1 MTAPFGWPRFTALAA
16 AALLAVGLA
25 GCSGGDSTDP
35 KQPLGQP
42 KAGTLR
48 VLAGSELSDMQPIL
62 DEAAKATGVQVK
74 FTFSGTLEGAQTVL
88 DGKADSAYD
97 AIWFSS
103 NRYLSLLPG
112 GAKKLGTQTK
122 IMSSPVVLGL
132 PSSVMQALGWQD
144 GKVTWSQIADA
155 AGQHK
160 FSYGMTDPS
169 ASNSGF
175 SALVGVAAALA
186 GSGSALT
193 ADQITAITPQLK
205 QFFAAQTL
213 SAGSSGWLSDAF
225 QKRATGADSGPKV
238 DGLINYE
245 SVLLELNA
253 GGKLPQPLTVV
264 HPSDGVVTADYPLT
278 LLSSANSDAR
288 DSFQRLTDYL
298 RTPDV
303 QRKIMDTT
311 HRRPIAPQVALAKEF
326 TDASPVELPFP
337 GTEQAVDTLVS
348 AYFDKIRRPS
358 RTVYVLDTSGS
369 MEGDRLAGLKAALV
383 GLTGVDDSLVGRY
396 RQFHGREQVTLLPFS
411 TAPADPVTVS
421 VDPDNRQPALDQ
433 IKRTADGLQADGDT
447 AIYSSLEKAYQILE
461 QQSDTDPDRF
471 TSIVLMTDGEN
482 NEGASLGDFTSFVGG
497 LPDRL
502 KGTPVFPVLFGEGSQ
517 DDMNAIADTT
527 GGKVFD
533 GRSES
538 LSDVFKDIRG
548 YQ

>member
-1 MTAPFGWPRFTALAA
+1 MTVPFRWPRFIALAA
-16 AALLAVGLA
+16 AALLTVGLA
-25 GCSGGDSTDP
+25 GCSGDSTDP

-74 FTFSGTLEGAQTVL
+74 FTFSGTLEGAQTVV
-88 DGKADSAYD
+88 DGKADAAYD

-132 PSSVMQALGWQD
+132 PNSILQSLGWQD

-155 AGQHK
+155 AGQRK

-205 QFFAAQTL
+205 QFFAAQTM
-213 SAGSSGWLSDAF
+213 SAGSSGWLSDAY
-225 QKRATGADSGPKV
+225 QKRATGADPGPKV

-253 GGKLPQPLTVV
+253 GGKLPQPLTVI

-311 HRRPIAPQVALAKEF
+311 HRRPIAPQVPLAKEF

-337 GTEQAVDTLVS
+337 GAEQAVDTLVS

-369 MEGDRLAGLKAALV
+369 MEGDRLAGLQAALI
-383 GLTGVDDSLVGRY
+383 GLTGADDSLVGRY
-396 RQFHGREQVTLLPFS
+396 RQFHAREQVTLLPFS
-411 TAPADPVTVS
+411 TEPAAPVS
-421 VDPDNRQPALDQ
+421 ITVDPNNRQPALDQ
-433 IKRTADGLQADGDT
+433 IKQTAGGLVADGGT
-447 AIYSSLEKAYQILE
+447 AIYSSLERAYQILE
-461 QQSDTDPDRF
+461 QQSDSDPDRF

-482 NEGASLGDFTSFVGG
+482 NDGDDLNGFKSFVSGV
-497 LPDRL
+497 PDRL

-517 DDMNAIADTT
+517 DDMTAIANAT

-538 LSDVFKDIRG
+538 LADVFKDIRG

>member
-1 MTAPFGWPRFTALAA
+1 MRTRFTALAA
-16 AALLAVGLA
+16 AALLLAGLA
-25 GCSGGDSTDP
+25 GCSGDQTDP

-132 PSSVMQALGWQD
+132 PPSVMQSLGWQD

-213 SAGSSGWLSDAF
+213 SAGSSGWLSDAY
-225 QKRATGADSGPKV
+225 QKRATGADPGPKV

-245 SVLLELNA
+245 SVLLEMNA
-253 GGKLPQPLTVV
+253 AGKQQLTVI

-311 HRRPIAPQVALAKEF
+311 HRRPIAPQVPLAKEF

-411 TAPADPVTVS
+411 TEPADPVTVS

-433 IKRTADGLQADGDT
+433 IKQTADGLAAGGDT
-447 AIYSSLEKAYQILE
+447 AIYTSLEKAYQILE

-482 NEGASLGDFTSFVGG
+482 TSGVGLDDFKSFVGG
-497 LPDRL
+497 VPDRL

-517 DDMNAIADTT
+517 DDMNAIASAT

-533 GRSES
+533 GRGES
-538 LSDVFKDIRG
+538 LADVFKDIRG

>member
-1 MTAPFGWPRFTALAA
+1 MRTRLTALAV
-16 AALLAVGLA
+16 AALLTVGLA
-25 GCSGGDSTDP
+25 GCSGDQTDP
-35 KQPLGQP
+35 KQPLGQS
-42 KAGTLR
+42 KAGVLR

-74 FTFSGTLEGAQTVL
+74 FTFSGTLEGAQTVV
-88 DGKADSAYD
+88 DGKADGAYD

-103 NRYLSLLPG
+103 NRYLTLLPG
-112 GAKKLGTQTK
+112 GQKKLGTQTK

-132 PSSVMQALGWQD
+132 PAAMLQSLGWQD

-155 AGQHK
+155 AGQRK

-193 ADQITAITPQLK
+193 ADQITAITPRLK

-225 QKRATGADSGPKV
+225 QKRASGADPGPKV

-245 SVLLELNA
+245 SVLLEMNA
-253 GGKLPQPLTVV
+253 GGRQPLTVI

-278 LLSSANSDAR
+278 LLTSANSDAR
-288 DSFQRLTDYL
+288 DSFQRLTDHL

-311 HRRPIAPQVALAKEF
+311 HRRPIAPQVPLAKEF

-348 AYFDKIRRPS
+348 AYFDKLRRPS

-369 MEGDRLAGLKAALV
+369 MEGDRLQGLQAALI

-396 RQFHGREQVTLLPFS
+396 RQFHAREQVTLLPFS
-411 TAPADPVTVS
+411 TSPGNPVTLT
-421 VDPDNRQPALDQ
+421 VDPNNRQPALDQ
-433 IKRTADGLQADGDT
+433 IKQTADGLEAGGDT
-447 AIYSSLEKAYQILE
+447 AIYTSLERAYQILE
-461 QQSDTDPDRF
+461 QQSDSDPDRF

-482 NEGASLGDFTSFVGG
+482 NEGDDLNGFKSFVAGV
-497 LPDRL
+497 PDRL

-517 DDMNAIADTT
+517 DDMNAIAAAT

>member
-1 MTAPFGWPRFTALAA
+1 MRTRFIALATVLTMA
-16 AALLAVGLA
+16 LA
-25 GCSGGDSTDP
+25 GCSGGDGTDP

-42 KAGTLR
+42 KAGVLR
-48 VLAGSELSDMQPIL
+48 VLAGSELADMQPIL

-74 FTFSGTLEGAQTVL
+74 FTFAGTLEGAQTVL
-88 DGKADSAYD
+88 DGKADAAYD
-97 AIWFSS
+97 AIWFSA
-103 NRYLSLLPG
+103 NRYLTLLPG

-132 PSSVMQALGWQD
+132 PSSVLTQLGWQD
-144 GKVTWSQIADA
+144 GKVTWSQIAEA

-213 SAGSSGWLSDAF
+213 SSGSSGWLTDAF
-225 QKRATGADSGPKV
+225 QKRASGADPGPKV

-245 SVLLELNA
+245 SVLL
-253 GGKLPQPLTVV
+253 GMKQLTVI

-278 LLSSANSDAR
+278 LLAAANSDAR
-288 DSFQRLTDYL
+288 DSFQRLADHL

-303 QRKIMDTT
+303 QRKIMETT
-311 HRRPIAPQVALAKEF
+311 HRRPIAPQVPLAKEF

-369 MEGDRLAGLKAALV
+369 MEGDRLAGLKAALI
-383 GLTGVDDSLVGRY
+383 GLTGVDNSLVGRY
-396 RQFHGREQVTLLPFS
+396 RQFHAREQVTLLPFS
-411 TAPADPVTVS
+411 GEPAGPVTMT
-421 VDPDNRQPALDQ
+421 VDPTNRQPALDQ
-433 IKRTADGLQADGDT
+433 IKQTADGLVADGDT
-447 AIYSSLEKAYQILE
+447 AIFTSLEKAYQLLE
-461 QQSDTDPDRF
+461 QQSDSDSDRF

-482 NEGASLGDFTSFVGG
+482 TAGVGLDDFQRFVGTV
-497 LPDRL
+497 PDRL

-517 DDMNAIADTT
+517 GDMNAIAAAT

-533 GRSES
+533 GRSQS
-538 LSDVFKDIRG
+538 LADVFKDIRG